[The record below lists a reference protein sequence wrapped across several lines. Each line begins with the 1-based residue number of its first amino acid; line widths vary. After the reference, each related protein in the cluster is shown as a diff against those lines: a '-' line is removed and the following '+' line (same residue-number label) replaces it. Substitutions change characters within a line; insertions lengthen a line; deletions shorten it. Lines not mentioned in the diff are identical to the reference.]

1 MYELPY
7 ASIINPIGRV
17 DDQGDHLMPS
27 WVSRRVGAAMVAAL
41 LTAGLA
47 VLPVQAIQFSSSG
60 TGVSGAAI
68 SASADFTINGNAL
81 TIILT
86 NTALAD
92 NTTGGDPQDVPGNT
106 LTGVFFDLTG
116 NPSLT
121 AGSATIAAGSMVQGV
136 QCSIGP
142 CDGTTTDVGG
152 EFRYDAGAFPGGADR
167 GVAGAGYIGG
177 AANFP
182 GALNLDGEAAVNGI
196 NFGIISA
203 DPSFLPNGGLA
214 SVPLIKNSVTFV
226 LTGVSGL
233 TENDISKVSFQ
244 YGTSITEPRLPPS
257 KTPEP
262 GTLLL
267 LGGGLAAATLIRK
280 HTRRN

>member
-7 ASIINPIGRV
+7 ATIINPIGRV

-92 NTTGGDPQDVPGNT
+92 NTTSGNPQDIPANT

-121 AGSATIAAGSMVQGV
+121 AG
-136 QCSIGP
+136 
-142 CDGTTTDVGG
+142 
-152 EFRYDAGAFPGGADR
+152 
-167 GVAGAGYIGG
+167 
-177 AANFP
+177 
-182 GALNLDGEAAVNGI
+182 
-196 NFGIISA
+196 
-203 DPSFLPNGGLA
+203 
-214 SVPLIKNSVTFV
+214 
-226 LTGVSGL
+226 
-233 TENDISKVSFQ
+233 
-244 YGTSITEPRLPPS
+244 
-257 KTPEP
+257 
-262 GTLLL
+262 
-267 LGGGLAAATLIRK
+267 
-280 HTRRN
+280 

>member
-1 MYELPY
+1 MPRGALKK
-7 ASIINPIGRV
+7 IG
-17 DDQGDHLMPS
+17 
-27 WVSRRVGAAMVAAL
+27 VGIA
-41 LTAGLA
+41 TA
-47 VLPVQAIQFSSSG
+47 VLALAMAVVSAQAIQFTASG
-60 TGVSGAAI
+60 TGGSGASI
-68 SASADFTINGNAL
+68 SASADFTINGNTL
-81 TIILT
+81 TILLA
-86 NTALAD
+86 NTAIAD
-92 NTTGGDPQDVPGNT
+92 NTPGGNLDVPGNT

-116 NPSLT
+116 NPNLT
-121 AGSATIAAGSMVQGV
+121 PVSATIAAGSMWQGN

-142 CDGTTTDVGG
+142 CDGTTNDVGG

-167 GVAGAGYIGG
+167 GVASAGYIGG

-182 GALNLDGEAAVNGI
+182 VAPNLDGQAAVNGI

-267 LGGGLAAATLIRK
+267 LGGGLAATTLIRK